1 MFDFIN
7 SKKKKEAL
15 ENLEVAQLRYKEIGD
30 KASQAAQKL
39 YEKRKEAIGVIEKL
53 TDYLRKQPDF
63 GGDNLKQIA
72 DAIASIRF
80 FTEAIR
86 NEEEEKKINDSTSKY
101 TKRAA
106 AGTIAGATVWALG
119 PSAAMAIATTFG
131 TAATGTA
138 ISTLT
143 GVAATNAALAW
154 LGGGALAA
162 GGGGMAAGSAI
173 LAMAGPIGLAIG
185 GVSVGIAAFSASKKN
200 SQIASEA
207 EKTKIKINNNIDKI
221 KKAIRRIDDLCH
233 EISVYKD
240 RLISIII
247 TNDMRSHYQE
257 IVEYIQKL
265 CVRINE
271 KISI

>member
-15 ENLEVAQLRYKEIGD
+15 ENLEAAQLRYKAKGD
-30 KASQAAQKL
+30 EANRAAQKL
-39 YEKRKEAIGVIEKL
+39 YKERKEAIGVIEEAIDK
-53 TDYLRKQPDF
+53 LRKQPDF

-86 NEEEEKKINDSTSKY
+86 NEEEEKRINDSTSKY
-101 TKRAA
+101 AKRAA

>member
-15 ENLEVAQLRYKEIGD
+15 ENLEAAQLRYKAKGD
-30 KASQAAQKL
+30 EANRAAQKL
-39 YEKRKEAIGVIEKL
+39 YKERKEAIGVIEEAIDK
-53 TDYLRKQPDF
+53 LRKQPDF

-86 NEEEEKKINDSTSKY
+86 NEEEEKRINDSTSKY
-101 TKRAA
+101 AKRAA

-200 SQIASEA
+200 SQIAGEA
-207 EKTKIKINNNIDKI
+207 EKTKIKIYNNINKI
-221 KKAIRRIDDLCH
+221 DNAINRIDALCY
-233 EISVYKD
+233 EISEYRD
-240 RLISIII
+240 RLIIMTKDI
-247 TNDMRSHYQE
+247 RSHYQE
-257 IVEYIQKL
+257 IVKYIQKL
-265 CVRINE
+265 CEKINE